1 MLRVPYPTYVGA
13 GTSAEP
19 VNQSYPLRTIC
30 YGTHSGEA
38 VKTQT
43 NTLDL
48 LGPLITSK
56 TRLKLLLRFFLNQN
70 LSGYLQ
76 GLSKE
81 LDENTNS
88 IRVELNRLEE
98 AGLLSSELQ
107 GRRKLY
113 RVNDSH
119 PLTSDLTSIV
129 RKVAGI
135 DALVDKVV
143 ENLPGLSQVWICG
156 ALARGIQGDSIDCL
170 LIGTDLNSKYI
181 AGLSARVKELT
192 GKKVNTQVLEQMPD
206 EKREQCLLVWEKQD
220 EQ

>member
-1 MLRVPYPTYVGA
+1 MIH
-13 GTSAEP
+13 SH
-19 VNQSYPLRTIC
+19 PLRTIC

-38 VKTQT
+38 VKTQKI
-43 NTLDL
+43 TLDL

-113 RVNDSH
+113 QVNLAH

-143 ENLPGLSQVWICG
+143 DNLPGLSQVWICG

-192 GKKVNTQVLEQMPD
+192 GKKVNTQVLEQMPN
-206 EKREQCLLVWEKQD
+206 EKREQCLLVWEKQG

>member
-1 MLRVPYPTYVGA
+1 M
-13 GTSAEP
+13 
-19 VNQSYPLRTIC
+19 NQSYPLRTIC

-38 VKTQT
+38 VKTQKS
-43 NTLDL
+43 TLDL

-88 IRVELNRLEE
+88 IRVELNRLEQ

-113 RVNDSH
+113 QVNLAH

-156 ALARGIQGDSIDCL
+156 DLARGIQGDSIDCL

-206 EKREQCLLVWEKQD
+206 EKREQCLLVWEKQG

>member
-1 MLRVPYPTYVGA
+1 
-13 GTSAEP
+13 
-19 VNQSYPLRTIC
+19 
-30 YGTHSGEA
+30 
-38 VKTQT
+38 VKTKT
-43 NTLDL
+43 DTLDL

-88 IRVELNRLEE
+88 IRVELNRLEQ
-98 AGLLSSELQ
+98 AGLLASELE
-107 GRRKLY
+107 GRKKLY

-119 PLTSDLTSIV
+119 PLTADLTSIV
-129 RKVAGI
+129 RKVSGI

-143 ENLPGLSQVWICG
+143 DSLPGLSQVWICG
-156 ALARGIQGDSIDCL
+156 ALARGIQADAIDCL
-170 LIGTDLNSKYI
+170 LIGTDLNNKYI

-192 GKKVNTQVLEQMPD
+192 GKKVNALVLEQMPD
-206 EKREQCLLVWEKQD
+206 EKREQCLLVWEKAA
-220 EQ
+220 EQWQPGCRQIIL

>member
-1 MLRVPYPTYVGA
+1 
-13 GTSAEP
+13 

-38 VKTQT
+38 VKTQKS
-43 NTLDL
+43 TLDL

-113 RVNDSH
+113 QVNLAH

-143 ENLPGLSQVWICG
+143 DNLPGLSQVWICG
-156 ALARGIQGDSIDCL
+156 ALARGIQGDSIDCV

-192 GKKVNTQVLEQMPD
+192 GKKVNTQVLEQMPN
-206 EKREQCLLVWEKQD
+206 EKREQCLLVWEKQG

>member
-1 MLRVPYPTYVGA
+1 M
-13 GTSAEP
+13 
-19 VNQSYPLRTIC
+19 
-30 YGTHSGEA
+30 
-38 VKTQT
+38 
-43 NTLDL
+43 DL

-113 RVNDSH
+113 QVNLAH

-129 RKVAGI
+129 RKVSGI

-143 ENLPGLSQVWICG
+143 DNLPGLSQVWVCG

-192 GKKVNTQVLEQMPD
+192 GKKVNAQILESMPAD
-206 EKREQCLLVWEKQD
+206 KAAACLLVWEKHG

>member
-1 MLRVPYPTYVGA
+1 M
-13 GTSAEP
+13 
-19 VNQSYPLRTIC
+19 NQSYPLRTIC

-38 VKTQT
+38 VKTQKS
-43 NTLDL
+43 TLDL

-129 RKVAGI
+129 RKVSGI

-192 GKKVNTQVLEQMPD
+192 GKKVHTQVLEQMPD
-206 EKREQCLLVWEKQD
+206 EKREQCLLVWAQETY
-220 EQ
+220 EE

>member
-1 MLRVPYPTYVGA
+1 M
-13 GTSAEP
+13 
-19 VNQSYPLRTIC
+19 NQSYPLRTIC

-38 VKTQT
+38 VKTQKI
-43 NTLDL
+43 TLDL

-56 TRLKLLLRFFLNQN
+56 TCFKLLLRFFLNQN

-98 AGLLSSELQ
+98 AGLLNSELQ
-107 GRRKLY
+107 GRLKLY
-113 RVNDSH
+113 RVNLAH

-129 RKVAGI
+129 RKVSGI

-206 EKREQCLLVWEKQD
+206 EKREQCLLVWEKSG

>member
-1 MLRVPYPTYVGA
+1 M
-13 GTSAEP
+13 
-19 VNQSYPLRTIC
+19 NQSYPLRTIC

-38 VKTQT
+38 VKTQKS
-43 NTLDL
+43 TLDL

-113 RVNDSH
+113 QVNLAH

-129 RKVAGI
+129 RKVSGI

-192 GKKVNTQVLEQMPD
+192 GKKVNTQLLEQMPD
-206 EKREQCLLVWEKQD
+206 EKREECLLVWQKAD
-220 EQ
+220 EE

>member
-1 MLRVPYPTYVGA
+1 MLRVPYPTPVGA

-38 VKTQT
+38 VKTQKS
-43 NTLDL
+43 TLDL

-129 RKVAGI
+129 RKVSGI

-192 GKKVNTQVLEQMPD
+192 GKKLNTQLLEQMPD

>member
-1 MLRVPYPTYVGA
+1 
-13 GTSAEP
+13 
-19 VNQSYPLRTIC
+19 VNQSYPFTIRRN
-30 YGTHSGEA
+30 GTHSGEA
-38 VKTQT
+38 VKIQN

-56 TRLKLLLRFFLNQN
+56 TRLKLLLRFFLNQD

-113 RVNDSH
+113 QVNLAH

-129 RKVAGI
+129 RKVTGI
-135 DALVDKVV
+135 DALVERVAG
-143 ENLPGLSQVWICG
+143 NLPGLKQVWVCG
-156 ALARGIQGDSIDCL
+156 DLARGVESKTIDAL
-170 LIGTDLNSKYI
+170 LIGEQLDAAYI
-181 AGLSARVKELT
+181 GGLSSKVEKLT
-192 GKKVNTQVLEQMPD
+192 GKKVNAKILEHMP
-206 EKREQCLLVWEKQD
+206 KQRAAACLLVWQKED

>member
-1 MLRVPYPTYVGA
+1 M
-13 GTSAEP
+13 
-19 VNQSYPLRTIC
+19 NQSYPLRTIC

-38 VKTQT
+38 VKTQKI
-43 NTLDL
+43 TLDL

-113 RVNDSH
+113 QVNLAH

-129 RKVAGI
+129 RKVSGI

-143 ENLPGLSQVWICG
+143 DNLPGLSQVWVCG
-156 ALARGIQGDSIDCL
+156 ALARGIQGDSIDCV

-206 EKREQCLLVWEKQD
+206 EKREQCLLVWEKQG

>member
-1 MLRVPYPTYVGA
+1 M
-13 GTSAEP
+13 
-19 VNQSYPLRTIC
+19 
-30 YGTHSGEA
+30 
-38 VKTQT
+38 
-43 NTLDL
+43 DL

-113 RVNDSH
+113 QVNLAH

-143 ENLPGLSQVWICG
+143 DNLPGLSQVWICG

-181 AGLSARVKELT
+181 AGLSGRVKELT
-192 GKKVNTQVLEQMPD
+192 GKKVNAQILESMPAD
-206 EKREQCLLVWEKQD
+206 KAAACLLVWEKQG

>member
-1 MLRVPYPTYVGA
+1 
-13 GTSAEP
+13 
-19 VNQSYPLRTIC
+19 
-30 YGTHSGEA
+30 

-43 NTLDL
+43 HSLDL

-56 TRLKLLLRFFLNQN
+56 TRLKLLLRFFLNQD

-98 AGLLSSELQ
+98 SGLLSSEFQ

-113 RVNDSH
+113 HVNLAH
-119 PLTSDLTSIV
+119 PLNSDLTSIV
-129 RKVAGI
+129 RKVSGI

-143 ENLPGLSQVWICG
+143 DNLPGLSQVWICG
-156 ALARGIQGDSIDCL
+156 ALARGIQGDSIDCS

-181 AGLSARVKELT
+181 SGLSARVKELT
-192 GKKVNTQVLEQMPD
+192 GKKVHAQILERMP
-206 EKREQCLLVWEKQD
+206 RERAAVCLLVWEKGV

>member
-1 MLRVPYPTYVGA
+1 M
-13 GTSAEP
+13 
-19 VNQSYPLRTIC
+19 NQSYPLRTIC

-38 VKTQT
+38 VKTQKS
-43 NTLDL
+43 TLDL

-113 RVNDSH
+113 QVNVAH
-119 PLTSDLTSIV
+119 PLTSDITSIV

-143 ENLPGLSQVWICG
+143 DNLPGLSQVWICG
-156 ALARGIQGDSIDCL
+156 ALARGIQGDSIDCV

-206 EKREQCLLVWEKQD
+206 EKREQCLLVWEKQG

>member
-1 MLRVPYPTYVGA
+1 
-13 GTSAEP
+13 
-19 VNQSYPLRTIC
+19 
-30 YGTHSGEA
+30 
-38 VKTQT
+38 VKTQKI
-43 NTLDL
+43 TLDL

-113 RVNDSH
+113 QVNVAH
-119 PLTSDLTSIV
+119 PLTSDITSIV
-129 RKVAGI
+129 RKVSGI
-135 DALVDKVV
+135 DALVERVV
-143 ENLPGLSQVWICG
+143 ENLPGLKQVWVCG
-156 ALARGIQGDSIDCL
+156 DLARGIQSERIEAV
-170 LIGTDLNSKYI
+170 LIGADLDPEYI
-181 AGLSARVKELT
+181 EGLSGKVKKLT
-192 GKKVNTQVLEQMPD
+192 GKKVNAQILESMPAD
-206 EKREQCLLVWEKQD
+206 KAAACLLVWQKAE

>member
-1 MLRVPYPTYVGA
+1 MLLKPTC
-13 GTSAEP
+13 EP
-19 VNQSYPLRTIC
+19 KLLLRTNRF
-30 YGTHSGEA
+30 GTHSGEA
-38 VKTQT
+38 VKNQA

-81 LDENTNS
+81 LNENTNS
-88 IRVELNRLEE
+88 IRVELNRLEQ
-98 AGLLSSELQ
+98 AGLLASELD

-113 RVNDSH
+113 RVNGSH
-119 PLTSDLTSIV
+119 PLTADLTSIV

-143 ENLPGLSQVWICG
+143 DNLPGLSQVWICG
-156 ALARGIQGDSIDCL
+156 ALARGIQGDSIDCI
-170 LIGTDLNSKYI
+170 LIGQNLDRKYI

-192 GKKVNTQVLEQMPD
+192 GKKVNTQLLGQMPA
-206 EKREQCLLVWEKQD
+206 EKFEQCLLVWQKED
-220 EQ
+220 EP

>member
-1 MLRVPYPTYVGA
+1 MCWCRYVSR
-13 GTSAEP
+13 TCEP
-19 VNQSYPLRTIC
+19 KLPSNDDLLWDSQRRSRENP
-30 YGTHSGEA
+30 
-38 VKTQT
+38 KD
-43 NTLDL
+43 TLDL

-113 RVNDSH
+113 QVNTAH
-119 PLTSDLTSIV
+119 PLTSNLTSIV
-129 RKVAGI
+129 RKVSGI
-135 DALVDKVV
+135 DALVDRVV
-143 ENLPGLSQVWICG
+143 DSLPGLKQVWLCG
-156 ALARGIQGDSIDCL
+156 DLARGVESDTIQTFLVGDALDSSYIK
-170 LIGTDLNSKYI
+170 GLNGK
-181 AGLSARVKELT
+181 VEDLT
-192 GKKVNTQVLEQMPD
+192 GKKVVAEILEKLPSD
-206 EKREQCLLVWEKQD
+206 KVNACLLVWEKLA
-220 EQ
+220 EK

>member
-1 MLRVPYPTYVGA
+1 MGLTA
-13 GTSAEP
+13 AK
-19 VNQSYPLRTIC
+19 PL
-30 YGTHSGEA
+30 
-38 VKTQT
+38 KTKT

-88 IRVELNRLEE
+88 IRVELNRLEQ
-98 AGLLSSELQ
+98 AGLLASELE
-107 GRRKLY
+107 GRKKLY

-119 PLTSDLTSIV
+119 PLTADLTSIV
-129 RKVAGI
+129 RKVSGI

-143 ENLPGLSQVWICG
+143 DNLPGLSQVWICG
-156 ALARGIQGDSIDCL
+156 ALARGIQADAIDCL
-170 LIGTDLNSKYI
+170 LIGESLDRKYI
-181 AGLSARVKELT
+181 EGLSARVNALT
-192 GKKVNTQVLEQMPD
+192 GKKVNALVLEQMPD
-206 EKREQCLLVWEKQD
+206 EKRQQCLLVWEKEDKQ
-220 EQ
+220 

>member
-1 MLRVPYPTYVGA
+1 M
-13 GTSAEP
+13 
-19 VNQSYPLRTIC
+19 NQSYPLRTIC

-38 VKTQT
+38 VKTQKI
-43 NTLDL
+43 TLDL

-113 RVNDSH
+113 HVNLAH

-129 RKVAGI
+129 RKVSGI

-143 ENLPGLSQVWICG
+143 DNLPGLSQVWICG
-156 ALARGIQGDSIDCL
+156 ALARGIQGDSIDCV

-206 EKREQCLLVWEKQD
+206 EKREQCLLVWEKQG

>member
-1 MLRVPYPTYVGA
+1 MLRVPYPIYVGA

-38 VKTQT
+38 VKTQKS
-43 NTLDL
+43 TLDL

-113 RVNDSH
+113 QVNVAH
-119 PLTSDLTSIV
+119 PLTSDITSIV

-143 ENLPGLSQVWICG
+143 DNLSGLSQVWICG
-156 ALARGIQGDSIDCL
+156 ALARGIQGDSIDCV

-192 GKKVNTQVLEQMPD
+192 GKKVNTKVLEQMPD
-206 EKREQCLLVWEKQD
+206 EKREQCLLVWEKQG